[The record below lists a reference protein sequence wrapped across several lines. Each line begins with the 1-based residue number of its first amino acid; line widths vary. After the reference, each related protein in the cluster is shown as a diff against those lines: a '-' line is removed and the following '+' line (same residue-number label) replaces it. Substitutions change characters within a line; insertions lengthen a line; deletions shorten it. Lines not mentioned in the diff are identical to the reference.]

1 MVIFLFGEDT
11 YRLKEKLREIIEEY
25 KKKNTSGFNL
35 RFLDAKEILLD
46 DLKSELL
53 SISMFK
59 EKKLVVLSN
68 VFSASKF
75 KEDFLERGE
84 SLFDSENILI
94 IYEPGSVSQKEKLAT
109 FLKKKAKTEEFKPLR
124 IDQVKR
130 FIKNKLEQ
138 KEISDDALS
147 LLIDFCSNDLW
158 KISKEIEKLVNYS
171 KNKILKEDIEL
182 LVSPVYDNNIFET
195 IDAIAKKEKKKA
207 IKLLK
212 RHVEDGDSVP
222 YLLTM
227 IAYQLKNIISVK
239 SSKKVAMNPFV
250 LSKSL
255 SQANNFSIEELKA
268 LYEKVAFLDA
278 DIKTGRVNPEFA
290 LDLLVFDI

>member
-11 YRLKEKLREIIEEY
+11 YRLKEKLIEIIEEY

-35 RFLDAKEILLD
+35 RFLDAKEIILD

-75 KEDFLERGE
+75 KEDFLDRGE
-84 SLFDSENILI
+84 ALFDSSNILI
-94 IYEPGSVSQKEKLAT
+94 IYESGSVSQKEKLTT

-124 IDQVKR
+124 VDQVKR
-130 FIKNKLEQ
+130 FIKKKLEQ
-138 KEISDDALS
+138 KEINDDALS
-147 LLIDFCSNDLW
+147 LLIDYCSNDLW
-158 KISKEIEKLVNYS
+158 KISKEIEKLINYS
-171 KNKILKEDIEL
+171 KNKISKEDIEL

-195 IDAIAKKEKKKA
+195 IDAIAKKEKKRA
-207 IKLLK
+207 VKLLK
-212 RHVEDGDSVP
+212 RHIENGDSVP

-227 IAYQLKNIISVK
+227 IAYQLRNIISVK

-250 LSKSL
+250 LNKSL
-255 SQANNFSIEELKA
+255 SQANNFSMEELINM
-268 LYEKVAFLDA
+268 YEKVSFFRCGHKNRA
-278 DIKTGRVNPEFA
+278 R
-290 LDLLVFDI
+290 

>member
-1 MVIFLFGEDT
+1 MIIFLFGEDT

-35 RFLDAKEILLD
+35 RFLDAKEILFD
-46 DLKSELL
+46 DFKSELL

-68 VFSASKF
+68 IFSASKF

-84 SLFDSENILI
+84 PLFGSENILI
-94 IYEPGSVSQKEKLAT
+94 IYEPGNVSQKEKLAT
-109 FLKKKAKTEEFKPLR
+109 FLKKKAKTEEFKFLR
-124 IDQVKR
+124 TDQVKR
-130 FIKNKLEQ
+130 FIKKKLEQ

-158 KISKEIEKLVNYS
+158 KISKEIEKLINYS
-171 KNKILKEDIEL
+171 KSKILKEDIEL

-212 RHVEDGDSVP
+212 RHIEDGDSVP

>member
-68 VFSASKF
+68 IFSASKF

-84 SLFDSENILI
+84 PLFGSENILI
-94 IYEPGSVSQKEKLAT
+94 IYEPGNVSQKEKLAT
-109 FLKKKAKTEEFKPLR
+109 FLKKKAKTEEFKFLR
-124 IDQVKR
+124 TDQVKR
-130 FIKNKLEQ
+130 FIKKKLEQ

-158 KISKEIEKLVNYS
+158 KISKEIEKLINYS
-171 KNKILKEDIEL
+171 KSKILKEDIEL

-212 RHVEDGDSVP
+212 RHIEDGDSVP